1 MEWVVW
7 VYDTAV
13 GEYKDREAIWIWS
26 IDSDGGYHLIIDP
39 NFRDYFYIDS
49 RYIDVREL
57 NQILRMEL
65 GNLYRD
71 IEVDEVTRKLY
82 GVENKFYKISGGFEA
97 VKKASG
103 VLSKKVGEGIY
114 EDDIRPSQKYI
125 MDMNLNPCGWYRYKV
140 SNVTTIDNVSVG
152 VLEEFTPVEERPHP
166 EVRVFSI
173 DVILGSK
180 YGEPD
185 PEYDQVLGIMTYD
198 GENVNN
204 YLLDGND
211 YNIIRLLETD
221 VSRVDPHVIVGFELN
236 QYILPYLT
244 ERLKKLRRG
253 LKIGKIGSEAHQS
266 VLGHFSVGGRIN
278 IDLKEYVD
286 DLPIFQRKTLEELA
300 GYMKMDLPEHA
311 IDKYL
316 YYDYWSRDREKL
328 IKYVEWR
335 VKAIYNAFKGLEDH
349 IFVLSNITGIPPDY
363 VFTASSGR
371 QAEYYI
377 MKIARRRGEVTPKVG
392 LRRYRTYPGG
402 LVLNPKPGLHDNIA
416 VIDYKSMYP
425 SIMIKYN
432 ISPETIVKS
441 SEGNVIYFD
450 EIGYG
455 VRSDVRG
462 LIPTIL
468 EELIRRRDEIRSRL
482 KNLEPSSREYKLLD
496 ARQRVLKILANTMYG
511 YMGWIG
517 ARWYSY
523 EGASIVTYLGRRTI
537 SLSIDKARELRL
549 NIIYGDT
556 DSIFV
561 DYNIK
566 LINELIK
573 WVSDTLGLEA
583 KIDKVFKKILFT
595 EAKKR
600 YAGLTEDGSIEIV
613 GLEYVRRDWCDY
625 AREAQYVIVKN
636 LLEGASKDKL
646 LNLFRD
652 FVRRLRRKEV
662 DIRKLIIWEQI
673 TRPLS
678 EYKVNAP
685 HIEVAKRLSQGGW
698 RIKKGMFI
706 GYVINKG
713 SGPLYKRA
721 VHYTKADPNYIDW
734 DYYIYNQL
742 LPAIVRILSPVGIG
756 EKTLESIARGG
767 GVGLDMFV

>member
-1 MEWVVW
+1 
-7 VYDTAV
+7 
-13 GEYKDREAIWIWS
+13 
-26 IDSDGGYHLIIDP
+26 
-39 NFRDYFYIDS
+39 
-49 RYIDVREL
+49 
-57 NQILRMEL
+57 
-65 GNLYRD
+65 
-71 IEVDEVTRKLY
+71 
-82 GVENKFYKISGGFEA
+82 
-97 VKKASG
+97 
-103 VLSKKVGEGIY
+103 
-114 EDDIRPSQKYI
+114 
-125 MDMNLNPCGWYRYKV
+125 
-140 SNVTTIDNVSVG
+140 
-152 VLEEFTPVEERPHP
+152 
-166 EVRVFSI
+166 
-173 DVILGSK
+173 
-180 YGEPD
+180 
-185 PEYDQVLGIMTYD
+185 
-198 GENVNN
+198 
-204 YLLDGND
+204 
-211 YNIIRLLETD
+211 
-221 VSRVDPHVIVGFELN
+221 
-236 QYILPYLT
+236 
-244 ERLKKLRRG
+244 
-253 LKIGKIGSEAHQS
+253 
-266 VLGHFSVGGRIN
+266 
-278 IDLKEYVD
+278 
-286 DLPIFQRKTLEELA
+286 
-300 GYMKMDLPEHA
+300 
-311 IDKYL
+311 
-316 YYDYWSRDREKL
+316 
-328 IKYVEWR
+328 
-335 VKAIYNAFKGLEDH
+335 
-349 IFVLSNITGIPPDY
+349 
-363 VFTASSGR
+363 
-371 QAEYYI
+371 
-377 MKIARRRGEVTPKVG
+377 
-392 LRRYRTYPGG
+392 
-402 LVLNPKPGLHDNIA
+402 
-416 VIDYKSMYP
+416 
-425 SIMIKYN
+425 MIKYN

-441 SEGNVIYFD
+441 SEGNVVYFD

-455 VRSDVRG
+455 VRSDIRG

-482 KNLEPSSREYKLLD
+482 KSLDPSSREYKLLD

-537 SLSIDKARELRL
+537 SLSIDKAKELGL

-561 DYNIK
+561 DYNID

-685 HIEVAKRLSQGGW
+685 HIEVAKSLSQEGW

-706 GYVINKG
+706 GYIINKG

-742 LPAIVRILSPVGIG
+742 LPAIVRILSPVGIS